1 MEVLYIGSEK
11 GPEAKL
17 CARYGIPFRSIA
29 TGKLRRYFAW
39 ENFTDPFRV
48 IKGVYDAWN
57 ILREWRPDVV
67 FSKGGFVSAPVVLA
81 AARLGVPVILHEADV
96 TPGLANKFCARFA
109 KVVCVSWEETM
120 TYFPDRVAAKKILL
134 TGMPVRREL
143 ASGVAE
149 RGREFLGFD
158 GRKPILLVMG
168 GSLGAASV
176 NALVRKVLPKLLKD
190 FDVVHVVGAG
200 VMKDTNETKN
210 VNDMSNTYD
219 VTQNIQPGYRAFPY
233 LQDELFD
240 VYACSDVV
248 VSRAGASALAEL
260 CVLGKPSVLIP
271 LGSSQSRGDQI
282 VNAEILSAAG
292 AAEVYVSDWSEPS
305 KFIEMVCVL
314 GHGEEGA
321 RKRSALSKG
330 MQVFGARHR
339 RAAGQIAEVIMG
351 VFQY

>member
-1 MEVLYIGSEK
+1 MEILYIGSEK
-11 GPEAKL
+11 GPEAQL
-17 CARYGIPFRSIA
+17 CARYDIPFQSIA

-39 ENFTDPFRV
+39 ENFIDPFRV
-48 IKGVYDAWN
+48 VKGVYDAWK
-57 ILREWRPDVV
+57 ILRTFRPDAV

-96 TPGLANKFCARFA
+96 TPGLANTFCARFA
-109 KVVCVSWEETM
+109 KIVCVSWEETM
-120 TYFPDRVAAKKILL
+120 TYFSDRVAAKKILL

-143 ASGVAE
+143 ASGVIE

-176 NALVRKVLPKLLKD
+176 NTLVRKVLPKLLKD

-200 VMKDTNETKN
+200 AMKDTKEMSD
-210 VNDMSNTYD
+210 VNND
-219 VTQNIQPGYRAFPY
+219 VTPNIQPGYRAFPY

-292 AAEVYVSDWSEPS
+292 AAEVYMSDWSDPS
-305 KFIEMVCVL
+305 KFIEMVCAL

-330 MQVFGARHR
+330 MQIFGARHR

-351 VFQY
+351 M